1 MIFQHKRTLYFLLTE
16 SLSRRYPQKHHT
28 DKEYENPLVLLH
40 ILDYTLVPKSFNRSF
55 GVFTDLIQ
63 SKASF
68 IQSKAS
74 GIFSISLLRK
84 KKGGG
89 VGRMRQIPITRE
101 GYEAL
106 KRELERLKKE
116 ERPKV
121 IAEIERARAFGDL
134 SENAEYHAAK
144 EKQAFIEAKIR
155 ELEDKLARVVIVE
168 DIPQDGKVCFGCKVK
183 LKDLDSG
190 RVLEYQIVG
199 GEEAD
204 PAIGKISVHSPVARA
219 LIGKEEGDEVEVVV
233 PAGKRRYL
241 ILEVNP

>member
-1 MIFQHKRTLYFLLTE
+1 
-16 SLSRRYPQKHHT
+16 
-28 DKEYENPLVLLH
+28 
-40 ILDYTLVPKSFNRSF
+40 
-55 GVFTDLIQ
+55 
-63 SKASF
+63 
-68 IQSKAS
+68 
-74 GIFSISLLRK
+74 
-84 KKGGG
+84 
-89 VGRMRQIPITRE
+89 MRQIPITRE

-106 KRELERLKKE
+106 KRELERLKRE

-155 ELEDKLARVVIVE
+155 ELEDKLARAVIVE
-168 DIPQDGKVCFGCKVK
+168 DIPQDGRVCFGCKVK

-190 RVLEYQIVG
+190 RVLEYHIVG

-204 PAIGKISVHSPVARA
+204 PLAGKISVHSPVARA

-241 ILEVNP
+241 ILEVNT